1 MSLRLADIQA
11 RQAAVKQLDSLIAAM
26 RGMAATRAEQSR
38 HKLPAIRDY
47 AAAIGRA
54 IGQALSLQEPPAQAP
69 VLRPKAASILFGSEQ
84 GFVGTLNERLWL
96 AEEASPTGFP
106 GGRLVIGRRMAEL
119 GLERGHELPE
129 RLPMATH
136 PDSVAA
142 LALQISEWLYRR
154 VTEARLTHARII
166 YAVAKPGEP
175 TVIEQRHLLPFNYAR
190 FPQAARRHPVQH
202 YIVAPQLIE
211 AVAAEY
217 VFAEICEAAML
228 ALAAENEAR
237 LASMASAKRNIEE
250 TAERLAGQERQMR
263 QAAITEELVE
273 LTSAAEVFTKISSL

>member
-38 HKLPAIRDY
+38 QKLPAIRDY
-47 AAAIGRA
+47 AATIARA
-54 IGQALSLQEPPAQAP
+54 IGQALSLQDPPKATPA
-69 VLRPKAASILFGSEQ
+69 LHPKAASILFGSEQ
-84 GFVGTLNERLWL
+84 GFVGTLNEKLWL

-119 GLERGHELPE
+119 GLERGHELPNM
-129 RLPMATH
+129 LPMATH
-136 PDSVAA
+136 PDSVAT
-142 LALQISEWLYRR
+142 LALDIAEWIYRR
-154 VTEARLTHARII
+154 VTEGSLTHARII
-166 YAVAKPGEP
+166 HAVSGPGGQ
-175 TVIEQRHLLPFNYAR
+175 TLIEQRRLLPFDYAR
-190 FPQAARRHPVQH
+190 FSQATRRHPMLH
-202 YIVAPQLIE
+202 YIGAPQLIE

-217 VFAEICEAAML
+217 VFAEICETAML

-250 TAERLAGQERQMR
+250 TAERLAGQERQLR

-273 LTSAAEVFTKISSL
+273 LTAAAEVFAKISSH